1 MILKE
6 CFPKVIGKEKFCKNL
21 VTNSTKLLKEETKP
35 RTLMGAKIH
44 EEIACNKSTIM
55 SDRPVKFC
63 EFRLPKQHQHLQ
75 TAFDLKYPKK

>member
-21 VTNSTKLLKEETKP
+21 VTNSTKLLKGETKP

-44 EEIACNKSTIM
+44 EQIAC
-55 SDRPVKFC
+55 DRSVKFC